1 MGGLSIKEAS
11 ETLGIPYANAKAV
24 NKTFERQSRTSKK
37 HKKYGPHT
45 IAKNRTTKEE
55 VAKPSTKI
63 YLNRLMTE

>member
-45 IAKNRTTKEE
+45 IAKNRTT
-55 VAKPSTKI
+55 
-63 YLNRLMTE
+63 